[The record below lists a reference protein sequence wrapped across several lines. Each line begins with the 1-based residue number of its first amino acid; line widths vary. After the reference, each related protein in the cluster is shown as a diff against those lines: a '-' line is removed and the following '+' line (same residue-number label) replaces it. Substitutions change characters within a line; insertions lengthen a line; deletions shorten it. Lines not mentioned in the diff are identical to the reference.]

1 MRKKIEL
8 ILVMLTLAGLVM
20 VSKKLEKYVNSDK
33 VEKKEYTVVLDAG
46 HGSSDSGKVGIN
58 GVLEK
63 DINLSISKK
72 TKKYL
77 EEKGIRV
84 VMTRDKDESL
94 AEGENGNRKV
104 QDMKARVKR
113 INDTKPDL
121 AVSIHQNSY
130 HEESIHGAQVFYYE
144 HSESG
149 EKDARI
155 LQEALLAVDPDN
167 TRQVKA
173 NTTYYLLKR
182 TEVPILIVECGFLS
196 NQEEAEKLA
205 SEGLSK
211 RDCKSNCKW
220 NRILSERLECSIINL
235 METIIKKVEN
245 EQLNNEVIIEAG
257 EILKRGGLVAFPTE
271 TVYGLGARRVK

>member
-20 VSKKLEKYVNSDK
+20 VSKKLEKYVNSDR

-77 EEKGIRV
+77 EKKGIRV

-113 INDTKPDL
+113 INDPKPDL

-205 SEGLSK
+205 
-211 RDCKSNCKW
+211 
-220 NRILSERLECSIINL
+220 LEDYQKEIAKAIANG
-235 METIIKKVEN
+235 
-245 EQLNNEVIIEAG
+245 IESC
-257 EILKRGGLVAFPTE
+257 LKD
-271 TVYGLGARRVK
+271 

>member
-77 EEKGIRV
+77 EKKGIRV

-167 TRQVKA
+167 TRQVRA

-205 SEGLSK
+205 SEDYQKEIAKAIANG
-211 RDCKSNCKW
+211 
-220 NRILSERLECSIINL
+220 
-235 METIIKKVEN
+235 
-245 EQLNNEVIIEAG
+245 IESC
-257 EILKRGGLVAFPTE
+257 LKD
-271 TVYGLGARRVK
+271 

>member
-33 VEKKEYTVVLDAG
+33 VEKKGYTVVLDAG

-77 EEKGIRV
+77 EKKGICV
-84 VMTRDKDESL
+84 IMTRNKDESL

-130 HEESIHGAQVFYYE
+130 HEESIHGAHVFYYE

-205 SEGLSK
+205 SEDYQKEIAKAIANG
-211 RDCKSNCKW
+211 
-220 NRILSERLECSIINL
+220 
-235 METIIKKVEN
+235 
-245 EQLNNEVIIEAG
+245 IESC
-257 EILKRGGLVAFPTE
+257 LKD
-271 TVYGLGARRVK
+271 

>member
-1 MRKKIEL
+1 MRKKMEL

-77 EEKGIRV
+77 EKKGIRV
-84 VMTRDKDESL
+84 IMTRDKDESL
-94 AEGENGNRKV
+94 AEGEKGNRKV

-113 INDTKPDL
+113 INDTKPNL

-182 TEVPILIVECGFLS
+182 TEVPILIIECGFLS

-205 SEGLSK
+205 SEDYQKEIAKAIANG
-211 RDCKSNCKW
+211 
-220 NRILSERLECSIINL
+220 
-235 METIIKKVEN
+235 
-245 EQLNNEVIIEAG
+245 IESC
-257 EILKRGGLVAFPTE
+257 LKD
-271 TVYGLGARRVK
+271 

>member
-77 EEKGIRV
+77 EKRGIRV

-130 HEESIHGAQVFYYE
+130 REESIHGAQVFYYE

-205 SEGLSK
+205 SEDYQKEIAKAIANG
-211 RDCKSNCKW
+211 
-220 NRILSERLECSIINL
+220 
-235 METIIKKVEN
+235 
-245 EQLNNEVIIEAG
+245 IESC
-257 EILKRGGLVAFPTE
+257 LKD
-271 TVYGLGARRVK
+271 

>member
-1 MRKKIEL
+1 MRKKMEL

-63 DINLSISKK
+63 DINLSISKE
-72 TKKYL
+72 TKKHL
-77 EEKGIRV
+77 EKKGIRV

-94 AEGENGNRKV
+94 AEGEKGNRKV

-205 SEGLSK
+205 SEDYQKEIAKAIANG
-211 RDCKSNCKW
+211 
-220 NRILSERLECSIINL
+220 
-235 METIIKKVEN
+235 
-245 EQLNNEVIIEAG
+245 IESC
-257 EILKRGGLVAFPTE
+257 LKD
-271 TVYGLGARRVK
+271 

>member
-77 EEKGIRV
+77 EKNGICV
-84 VMTRDKDESL
+84 IMTRDKDESL

-205 SEGLSK
+205 SEDYQKEIAKAIANG
-211 RDCKSNCKW
+211 
-220 NRILSERLECSIINL
+220 
-235 METIIKKVEN
+235 
-245 EQLNNEVIIEAG
+245 IESC
-257 EILKRGGLVAFPTE
+257 LKD
-271 TVYGLGARRVK
+271 

>member
-1 MRKKIEL
+1 MRKKTEL

-33 VEKKEYTVVLDAG
+33 VEKKGYTVVLDAG

-77 EEKGIRV
+77 EKKGICV
-84 VMTRDKDESL
+84 IMTRNKDESL

-205 SEGLSK
+205 SEDYQKELAKAIANG
-211 RDCKSNCKW
+211 
-220 NRILSERLECSIINL
+220 
-235 METIIKKVEN
+235 
-245 EQLNNEVIIEAG
+245 IESC
-257 EILKRGGLVAFPTE
+257 LKD
-271 TVYGLGARRVK
+271 

>member
-1 MRKKIEL
+1 LRKKIEL

-77 EEKGIRV
+77 EKKGIRV

-113 INDTKPDL
+113 INDTKPNL

-205 SEGLSK
+205 SEDYQKEIAKAIANG
-211 RDCKSNCKW
+211 
-220 NRILSERLECSIINL
+220 
-235 METIIKKVEN
+235 
-245 EQLNNEVIIEAG
+245 IESC
-257 EILKRGGLVAFPTE
+257 LKD
-271 TVYGLGARRVK
+271 

>member
-77 EEKGIRV
+77 EKKGIRV

-121 AVSIHQNSY
+121 AVSIHHNSS

-205 SEGLSK
+205 SEDYQKEIAKAIANG
-211 RDCKSNCKW
+211 
-220 NRILSERLECSIINL
+220 
-235 METIIKKVEN
+235 
-245 EQLNNEVIIEAG
+245 IESC
-257 EILKRGGLVAFPTE
+257 LKD
-271 TVYGLGARRVK
+271 

>member
-1 MRKKIEL
+1 MRKKMEL
-8 ILVMLTLAGLVM
+8 ILVMLTLAGLVV

-77 EEKGIRV
+77 EKKGIRV
-84 VMTRDKDESL
+84 IMTRDKDESL
-94 AEGENGNRKV
+94 AEGEKGNRKV

-113 INDTKPDL
+113 INDTKPNL

-182 TEVPILIVECGFLS
+182 TEVPILIIECGFLS

-205 SEGLSK
+205 SEDYQKEIAKAIANG
-211 RDCKSNCKW
+211 
-220 NRILSERLECSIINL
+220 
-235 METIIKKVEN
+235 
-245 EQLNNEVIIEAG
+245 IESC
-257 EILKRGGLVAFPTE
+257 LKD
-271 TVYGLGARRVK
+271 

>member
-77 EEKGIRV
+77 EKKGIRV

-113 INDTKPDL
+113 INDTKPNL

-182 TEVPILIVECGFLS
+182 TEVPILIIECGFLS

-205 SEGLSK
+205 SEDYQKEIAKAIANG
-211 RDCKSNCKW
+211 
-220 NRILSERLECSIINL
+220 
-235 METIIKKVEN
+235 
-245 EQLNNEVIIEAG
+245 IESC
-257 EILKRGGLVAFPTE
+257 LKD
-271 TVYGLGARRVK
+271 

>member
-20 VSKKLEKYVNSDK
+20 VSKKLEKYVNSDR

-77 EEKGIRV
+77 EKKGIRV

-104 QDMKARVKR
+104 QDMKARVKQ

-205 SEGLSK
+205 SEDYQKEIAKAIANG
-211 RDCKSNCKW
+211 
-220 NRILSERLECSIINL
+220 
-235 METIIKKVEN
+235 
-245 EQLNNEVIIEAG
+245 IESC
-257 EILKRGGLVAFPTE
+257 LKD
-271 TVYGLGARRVK
+271 

>member
-63 DINLSISKK
+63 DINLSISKE
-72 TKKYL
+72 TKKHL
-77 EEKGIRV
+77 EKKGIRV

-113 INDTKPDL
+113 INDTKPNL

-167 TRQVKA
+167 TIQVKA

-182 TEVPILIVECGFLS
+182 TEVPILIVECVFLS

-205 SEGLSK
+205 SEDYQKEIAKAIANG
-211 RDCKSNCKW
+211 
-220 NRILSERLECSIINL
+220 
-235 METIIKKVEN
+235 
-245 EQLNNEVIIEAG
+245 IESC
-257 EILKRGGLVAFPTE
+257 LKD
-271 TVYGLGARRVK
+271 

>member
-33 VEKKEYTVVLDAG
+33 VEKKGYTVVLDAG

-77 EEKGIRV
+77 EKKGICV
-84 VMTRDKDESL
+84 IMTRNKDESL

-144 HSESG
+144 QSESG

-155 LQEALLAVDPDN
+155 LQEAVLAVDPEN
-167 TRQVKA
+167 PRQEKA

-205 SEGLSK
+205 SEDYQKELAKAIANG
-211 RDCKSNCKW
+211 
-220 NRILSERLECSIINL
+220 
-235 METIIKKVEN
+235 
-245 EQLNNEVIIEAG
+245 IESC
-257 EILKRGGLVAFPTE
+257 LKD
-271 TVYGLGARRVK
+271 

>member
-20 VSKKLEKYVNSDK
+20 VSKKLEKYVNSDR

-77 EEKGIRV
+77 EKKGIRV

-104 QDMKARVKR
+104 QDMKA
-113 INDTKPDL
+113 NL

-196 NQEEAEKLA
+196 NQSEADLLLTEDYQSKLA
-205 SEGLSK
+205 HAIYLG
-211 RDCKSNCKW
+211 
-220 NRILSERLECSIINL
+220 ILSYLEEESL
-235 METIIKKVEN
+235 
-245 EQLNNEVIIEAG
+245 L
-257 EILKRGGLVAFPTE
+257 
-271 TVYGLGARRVK
+271 

>member
-33 VEKKEYTVVLDAG
+33 VEKKGYTVVLDAG

-77 EEKGIRV
+77 EEKGICV
-84 VMTRDKDESL
+84 IMTRNKDESL

-173 NTTYYLLKR
+173 NTTYYLLKH

-205 SEGLSK
+205 SEDYQKEIAKAIANG
-211 RDCKSNCKW
+211 
-220 NRILSERLECSIINL
+220 
-235 METIIKKVEN
+235 
-245 EQLNNEVIIEAG
+245 IESC
-257 EILKRGGLVAFPTE
+257 LKD
-271 TVYGLGARRVK
+271 

>member
-63 DINLSISKK
+63 DINLSISKE
-72 TKKYL
+72 TKKHL
-77 EEKGIRV
+77 EKKGIRV

-113 INDTKPDL
+113 INDTKPNL

-130 HEESIHGAQVFYYE
+130 HEESIHGAQVFYYK

-182 TEVPILIVECGFLS
+182 TEVPILIIECGFLS

-205 SEGLSK
+205 SEDYQKEIAKAIANG
-211 RDCKSNCKW
+211 
-220 NRILSERLECSIINL
+220 
-235 METIIKKVEN
+235 
-245 EQLNNEVIIEAG
+245 IESC
-257 EILKRGGLVAFPTE
+257 LKD
-271 TVYGLGARRVK
+271 

>member
-77 EEKGIRV
+77 EKKGVRV
-84 VMTRDKDESL
+84 IMTRDKDESL
-94 AEGENGNRKV
+94 AEGEKGNRKV

-205 SEGLSK
+205 SEDYQKEIAKAIANG
-211 RDCKSNCKW
+211 
-220 NRILSERLECSIINL
+220 
-235 METIIKKVEN
+235 
-245 EQLNNEVIIEAG
+245 IESC
-257 EILKRGGLVAFPTE
+257 LKD
-271 TVYGLGARRVK
+271 

>member
-77 EEKGIRV
+77 EKNGICV
-84 VMTRDKDESL
+84 IMTRNKDESL

-205 SEGLSK
+205 SEDYQKELAKAIANG
-211 RDCKSNCKW
+211 
-220 NRILSERLECSIINL
+220 
-235 METIIKKVEN
+235 
-245 EQLNNEVIIEAG
+245 IESC
-257 EILKRGGLVAFPTE
+257 LKD
-271 TVYGLGARRVK
+271 

>member
-1 MRKKIEL
+1 LRKKIEL

-33 VEKKEYTVVLDAG
+33 VEKKGYTVVLDAG

-77 EEKGIRV
+77 EKKGICV
-84 VMTRDKDESL
+84 IMTRNKDESL

-205 SEGLSK
+205 SEDYQKELAKAIANG
-211 RDCKSNCKW
+211 
-220 NRILSERLECSIINL
+220 
-235 METIIKKVEN
+235 
-245 EQLNNEVIIEAG
+245 IESC
-257 EILKRGGLVAFPTE
+257 LKD
-271 TVYGLGARRVK
+271 

>member
-1 MRKKIEL
+1 MRKKMEL

-77 EEKGIRV
+77 EKKGIRV
-84 VMTRDKDESL
+84 IMTRDKDESL
-94 AEGENGNRKV
+94 AEGEKGNRKV

-182 TEVPILIVECGFLS
+182 TEVPILIIECGFLS
-196 NQEEAEKLA
+196 NQEDAEKLA
-205 SEGLSK
+205 SEDYQKEIAKAIANG
-211 RDCKSNCKW
+211 
-220 NRILSERLECSIINL
+220 
-235 METIIKKVEN
+235 
-245 EQLNNEVIIEAG
+245 IESC
-257 EILKRGGLVAFPTE
+257 LKD
-271 TVYGLGARRVK
+271 

>member
-72 TKKYL
+72 TKKHL
-77 EEKGIRV
+77 EKKGICV
-84 VMTRDKDESL
+84 IMTRNKDESL

-205 SEGLSK
+205 SEDYQKEIAKAIANG
-211 RDCKSNCKW
+211 
-220 NRILSERLECSIINL
+220 
-235 METIIKKVEN
+235 
-245 EQLNNEVIIEAG
+245 IESC
-257 EILKRGGLVAFPTE
+257 LKD
-271 TVYGLGARRVK
+271 

>member
-33 VEKKEYTVVLDAG
+33 VEKKGYTVVLDAG

-77 EEKGIRV
+77 EKKGICV
-84 VMTRDKDESL
+84 IMTRNKDESL

-205 SEGLSK
+205 PEDYQKEIAKAIANG
-211 RDCKSNCKW
+211 
-220 NRILSERLECSIINL
+220 
-235 METIIKKVEN
+235 
-245 EQLNNEVIIEAG
+245 IESC
-257 EILKRGGLVAFPTE
+257 LKD
-271 TVYGLGARRVK
+271 

>member
-46 HGSSDSGKVGIN
+46 HGSSDSGKIGIN

-77 EEKGIRV
+77 EKKGVRV
-84 VMTRDKDESL
+84 IMTRDKDESL

-205 SEGLSK
+205 SEDYQKEIAKAIANG
-211 RDCKSNCKW
+211 
-220 NRILSERLECSIINL
+220 
-235 METIIKKVEN
+235 
-245 EQLNNEVIIEAG
+245 IESC
-257 EILKRGGLVAFPTE
+257 LKD
-271 TVYGLGARRVK
+271 

>member
-77 EEKGIRV
+77 EKKGICV
-84 VMTRDKDESL
+84 IMTRDKDESL

-205 SEGLSK
+205 SEDYQKELAKAIANG
-211 RDCKSNCKW
+211 
-220 NRILSERLECSIINL
+220 
-235 METIIKKVEN
+235 
-245 EQLNNEVIIEAG
+245 IESC
-257 EILKRGGLVAFPTE
+257 LKD
-271 TVYGLGARRVK
+271 

>member
-33 VEKKEYTVVLDAG
+33 VEKKVYTVVLDAG

-205 SEGLSK
+205 SEDYQKELAKAIANG
-211 RDCKSNCKW
+211 
-220 NRILSERLECSIINL
+220 
-235 METIIKKVEN
+235 
-245 EQLNNEVIIEAG
+245 IESC
-257 EILKRGGLVAFPTE
+257 LKD
-271 TVYGLGARRVK
+271 

>member
-72 TKKYL
+72 TKKHL
-77 EEKGIRV
+77 EKKGIRV

-205 SEGLSK
+205 SEDYQKELAKAIANG
-211 RDCKSNCKW
+211 
-220 NRILSERLECSIINL
+220 
-235 METIIKKVEN
+235 
-245 EQLNNEVIIEAG
+245 IESC
-257 EILKRGGLVAFPTE
+257 LKD
-271 TVYGLGARRVK
+271 

>member
-63 DINLSISKK
+63 DINLSISKE
-72 TKKYL
+72 TKKHL
-77 EEKGIRV
+77 EKKGIRV

-205 SEGLSK
+205 SEDYQKELAKAIANG
-211 RDCKSNCKW
+211 
-220 NRILSERLECSIINL
+220 
-235 METIIKKVEN
+235 
-245 EQLNNEVIIEAG
+245 IESC
-257 EILKRGGLVAFPTE
+257 LKD
-271 TVYGLGARRVK
+271 

>member
-77 EEKGIRV
+77 EKNGICV
-84 VMTRDKDESL
+84 IMTRNKDESL

-205 SEGLSK
+205 SEDYQKEIAKAIANG
-211 RDCKSNCKW
+211 
-220 NRILSERLECSIINL
+220 
-235 METIIKKVEN
+235 N
-245 EQLNNEVIIEAG
+245 ESC
-257 EILKRGGLVAFPTE
+257 LKD
-271 TVYGLGARRVK
+271 

>member
-63 DINLSISKK
+63 DINLSVSKK

-77 EEKGIRV
+77 EKKGIRV

-205 SEGLSK
+205 SEDYQKELAKAIANG
-211 RDCKSNCKW
+211 
-220 NRILSERLECSIINL
+220 
-235 METIIKKVEN
+235 
-245 EQLNNEVIIEAG
+245 IESC
-257 EILKRGGLVAFPTE
+257 LKD
-271 TVYGLGARRVK
+271 

>member
-63 DINLSISKK
+63 DINLSISKE
-72 TKKYL
+72 TKKHL
-77 EEKGIRV
+77 EKKGIRV

-113 INDTKPDL
+113 INDTKPNL

-144 HSESG
+144 HSESE

-182 TEVPILIVECGFLS
+182 TEVPILIIECGFLS

-205 SEGLSK
+205 SEDYQKEIAKAIANG
-211 RDCKSNCKW
+211 
-220 NRILSERLECSIINL
+220 
-235 METIIKKVEN
+235 
-245 EQLNNEVIIEAG
+245 IESC
-257 EILKRGGLVAFPTE
+257 LKD
-271 TVYGLGARRVK
+271 

>member
-1 MRKKIEL
+1 MRKKLEL

-77 EEKGIRV
+77 EKKGVRV
-84 VMTRDKDESL
+84 IMTRDKDESL

-205 SEGLSK
+205 SEDYQKEIAKAIANG
-211 RDCKSNCKW
+211 
-220 NRILSERLECSIINL
+220 
-235 METIIKKVEN
+235 
-245 EQLNNEVIIEAG
+245 IESC
-257 EILKRGGLVAFPTE
+257 LKD
-271 TVYGLGARRVK
+271 

>member
-77 EEKGIRV
+77 EKKGIRV

-104 QDMKARVKR
+104 QDMKVRVKR

-205 SEGLSK
+205 SEDYQKEIAKAIANG
-211 RDCKSNCKW
+211 
-220 NRILSERLECSIINL
+220 
-235 METIIKKVEN
+235 
-245 EQLNNEVIIEAG
+245 IESC
-257 EILKRGGLVAFPTE
+257 LKD
-271 TVYGLGARRVK
+271 

>member
-1 MRKKIEL
+1 MQKKIEL

-77 EEKGIRV
+77 EKKGVRV
-84 VMTRDKDESL
+84 IMTRDKDESL

-205 SEGLSK
+205 SEDYQKEIAKAIANG
-211 RDCKSNCKW
+211 
-220 NRILSERLECSIINL
+220 
-235 METIIKKVEN
+235 
-245 EQLNNEVIIEAG
+245 IESC
-257 EILKRGGLVAFPTE
+257 LKD
-271 TVYGLGARRVK
+271 